1 MGKKKIV
8 PKQSLRKNSN
18 GMVWP
23 QQQIPM
29 HEVSIEN
36 NENYKWKQFQITIL
50 FRHIHHVQ
58 V

>member
-1 MGKKKIV
+1 MQCVNGSSNFMGKKKV
-8 PKQSLRKNSN
+8 TPKLTLRKNSN

-36 NENYKWKQFQITIL
+36 NKHSKL
-50 FRHIHHVQ
+50 KRKLLS
-58 V
+58 